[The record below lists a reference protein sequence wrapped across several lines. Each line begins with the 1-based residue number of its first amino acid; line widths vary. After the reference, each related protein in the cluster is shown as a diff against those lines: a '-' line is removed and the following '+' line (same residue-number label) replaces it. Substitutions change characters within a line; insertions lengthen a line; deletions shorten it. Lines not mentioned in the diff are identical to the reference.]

1 MTLEIFTSA
10 NLAYLPQASV
20 LAESVRRHSPEA
32 RLTLVLVDALPGSG
46 SANARRLQSDL
57 FDAVVTAE
65 DLIGSDHESW
75 MFGYD
80 VVEACT
86 AVKGRALV
94 ELLNR
99 GNPVLYLDPDTALFG
114 PLFDLEKALTD
125 TSVLL
130 TPHQLEPVAPESRAF
145 EDEICCLAHGAY
157 NFGMFGVSPNDEG
170 FRFAKWWASRLE
182 ELCVDDIGRGLFVD
196 QRWGDL
202 VPSFFP
208 NSSIFRHAGVNFASW
223 NMHQREI
230 SMDDRGD
237 YLVNG
242 DPLVMVHFTKA
253 LGIGFEISKMKMANN
268 PLVADLWRW
277 YLERVEFFS
286 AGLETAIWSYGFY
299 RNGVAVPK
307 SDRVMYREIE
317 PNHRPRDPFSGAW
330 LFSERASG

>member
-20 LAESVRRHSPEA
+20 LAESVRRHAPEA
-32 RLTLVLVDALPGSG
+32 RLTLVLVDVLPESG

-57 FDAVVTAE
+57 FDAVVTVE
-65 DLIGSDHESW
+65 ELIGSDHESW

-114 PLFDLEKALTD
+114 PLLDVETALIGA
-125 TSVLL
+125 SVLL
-130 TPHQLEPVAPESRAF
+130 TPHLLEPVGPESPAI
-145 EDEICCLAHGAY
+145 EDEISCLAHGVY
-157 NFGMFGVSPNDEG
+157 NFGMFGVNPTDEG
-170 FRFAKWWASRLE
+170 LRFSRWWESRLE
-182 ELCVDDIGRGLFVD
+182 EHCVDEIERGLFVD

-208 NSSIFRHAGVNFASW
+208 DSSIFRHAGVNFASW
-223 NMHQREI
+223 NMHQRELVLN
-230 SMDDRGD
+230 DRGD

-242 DPLVMVHFTKA
+242 DPLVMFHFTKG

-286 AGLETAIWSYGFY
+286 TGLEPTRWSYGHY
-299 RNGVAVPK
+299 RNGVAIPK

-317 PNHRPRDPFSGAW
+317 PNHRPRDPFSGA
-330 LFSERASG
+330 

>member
-20 LAESVRRHSPEA
+20 LAESVRRHAPEA
-32 RLTLVLVDALPGSG
+32 RLTLVLVDVLPESG

-57 FDAVVTAE
+57 FDAVVTVE
-65 DLIGSDHESW
+65 ELIGSDHESW
-75 MFGYD
+75 LFGYD

-114 PLFDLEKALTD
+114 PLLDVETALIG

-130 TPHQLEPVAPESRAF
+130 TPHLLEPVGPESPAI
-145 EDEICCLAHGAY
+145 EDEISCLAHGVY
-157 NFGMFGVSPNDEG
+157 NFGMFGVNPTDEG
-170 FRFAKWWASRLE
+170 LRFSRWWESRLE
-182 ELCVDDIGRGLFVD
+182 EHCVDEIERGLFVD

-208 NSSIFRHAGVNFASW
+208 DSSIFRHAGVNFASW
-223 NMHQREI
+223 NMHQRELVLN
-230 SMDDRGD
+230 DRGD

-242 DPLVMVHFTKA
+242 DPLVMFHFTKG

-277 YLERVEFFS
+277 YLERIEFFS
-286 AGLETAIWSYGFY
+286 TGLEPTRWSYGHY
-299 RNGVAVPK
+299 RNGVAIPK

-317 PNHRPRDPFSGAW
+317 PNHRPRDPFAGA
-330 LFSERASG
+330 